1 MAYASKQGRA
11 RISARNP
18 QAAAVCD
25 RCGHVLNHVDL
36 SWQFDWA
43 GAGLINKR
51 LLVCGHCND
60 TPQQQLRSIVL
71 PADPPVIMNARPEYF
86 IEAETD
92 YRTTSVFP
100 PVVNAKTGILVPSGD
115 TRVTQTDQPRTT
127 QQTGFANGSRN
138 GLPGTNQNAV
148 TFRIVTNAYDNG
160 FGLIRLVLDTTNGM
174 ISGQKIIVGGISI
187 ANGNW
192 TVTVIDATQVD
203 LQGSTFSGSYTPGGY
218 VINNPSLPYNNTT
231 VPQTGQNSLDY
242 RNVTAVADN
251 GSGLIRLTLDTAS
264 GLITSQRVTV
274 GSVGGVTA
282 ANGNWAITVVSTTQ
296 IDLQGSTFSGSYT
309 SGGYV
314 INNRSS
320 S

>member
-1 MAYASKQGRA
+1 MAYASKAGRA
-11 RISARNP
+11 RTSARNP
-18 QAAAVCD
+18 QAHAICD
-25 RCGHVLNHVDL
+25 RCGERLNHVDL

-51 LLVCGHCND
+51 LLVCNHCND

-86 IEAETD
+86 IEATID
-92 YRTTSVFP
+92 YRTTQGNT
-100 PVVNAKTGILVPSGD
+100 VNAKTGIPVPGGD
-115 TRVTQTDQPRTT
+115 TRVTETNQPRTT

-138 GLPGTNQNAV
+138 GLPGTDQNAV
-148 TFRIVTNAYDNG
+148 TFRIVTNAYNNG
-160 FGLIRLVLDTTNGM
+160 SGLIRLVLDTTNGM
-174 ISGQKIIVGGISI
+174 ITGQQIIVGGINI

-192 TVTVIDATQVD
+192 TVTVIDATQID

-218 VINNPSLPYNNTT
+218 VINNPSLPYDNIA
-231 VPQTGQNSLDY
+231 VPQTGENALDY
-242 RNVTAVADN
+242 RDVTAVANN
-251 GSGLIRLTLDTAS
+251 GSGLIRLTLNTAN

-274 GSVGGVTA
+274 GNVGGVSA
-282 ANGNWAITVVSTTQ
+282 ANGNWAITVINATQ

-314 INNRSS
+314 INNLSVS
-320 S
+320 